1 DFSRIMEP
9 TNSLVLEQSIS
20 HNTINTDEC
29 YSDDMISHEVRASI
43 SNKIN
48 GRAENGYQVIRLN
61 HPNKIAQDLETMLY
75 EEMLCDV
82 IIICNG
88 QSVKAHRVILA
99 SCSTYFK
106 EIFSSIPLNFNPIVF
121 LKNFT
126 NEDLNDILEFVY
138 KGQLVV
144 PSHRLQ
150 SLIESAKSLGVVG
163 LATLRLNHLD
173 CDSIVEKNRVNNFE
187 ENKIGSIDSTQND
200 SEDIRTSAI
209 MPIKPTAYSGKKRG
223 RKRKITNHF
232 SGRDEIITSAQ
243 SVVNERPKPGSSTS
257 LEYKKKIF
265 INSESEVDG
274 TIKSE
279 VNLNST
285 EGVLVRKSLNDHYP
299 LKKQHFELKQ
309 DIVAESK
316 SQSSS
321 NVVSSSE
328 TESRK
333 IVAKSI
339 IQKEESC
346 DSSNG
351 NSCQNASFLI
361 NKQQPALI
369 TKRNLVE
376 MNSSKASGSKI
387 TKTKLRS
394 WSQQIMAKNL
404 TSSSLLNFCDNKDQ
418 SHSIDQNNFAG
429 TDEQSSLVRITTE
442 IDSNR
447 KSEPDSDKLTTRGR
461 GRGRPKKLAC
471 VPRLAPLS
479 NLKESNF
486 VNDLRHLK
494 DNLSGIMNSSSIKR
508 GRGRP
513 PLYQRDPSI
522 TSAILS
528 KPGAYFSP
536 DSSCIKVDLDG
547 GYLDQTE
554 IGLSQNVPSI
564 ANFYPQ
570 QNSQK
575 L

>member
-1 DFSRIMEP
+1 MNNKTDDFSRIMEP

-279 VNLNST
+279 
-285 EGVLVRKSLNDHYP
+285 
-299 LKKQHFELKQ
+299 
-309 DIVAESK
+309 
-316 SQSSS
+316 
-321 NVVSSSE
+321 
-328 TESRK
+328 
-333 IVAKSI
+333 
-339 IQKEESC
+339 
-346 DSSNG
+346 
-351 NSCQNASFLI
+351 
-361 NKQQPALI
+361 
-369 TKRNLVE
+369 
-376 MNSSKASGSKI
+376 
-387 TKTKLRS
+387 
-394 WSQQIMAKNL
+394 
-404 TSSSLLNFCDNKDQ
+404 
-418 SHSIDQNNFAG
+418 NNFAG